1 MALRHRL
8 DPGAPANTTRSPGL
22 RRLIDSAVERGRL
35 RRGDFLAARGGAGAP
50 LCLLDS
56 IAVSRN
62 HVMHGNIQLLPQGVS
77 DTMRLCARIMND
89 LFAAEAA
96 KS

>member
-1 MALRHRL
+1 VSSVGTA
-8 DPGAPANTTRSPGL
+8 
-22 RRLIDSAVERGRL
+22 E
-35 RRGDFLAARGGAGAP
+35 P